1 MRIATQQVFLSNV
14 NNINRTNEQIFQT
27 QQQLST
33 GRRVLQPSD
42 DPLAAAQIQTFQLE
56 IARTEQFDSN
66 IEVAERRLQ
75 LEETTIEQVNN
86 LSVRLREL
94 TLQARNGTLTN
105 TDRRSIAS
113 EVDGVIEALEGLLNT
128 VDVQGEFLFA
138 GNRGLTE
145 PYTLDQ
151 SRGRYVF
158 NGDDGQRFLQIGPSN
173 QVASTD
179 SGFEIF
185 ERVAKV
191 PGYIKENITQTVPL
205 ITAVD
210 IDGGNAT
217 EFTNFMNANGP
228 LNFSVTG
235 GNLTVTNRSGE
246 PVTAASPAVPLTNYA
261 LSSNPNAPTIR
272 IAGVNI
278 NVDAAV
284 SGTSTLGIFDRHN
297 ILNTALDVRN
307 ALREYNGQ
315 TGQARTQFNE
325 DLDFALQNFLNI
337 EERNVAARASIG
349 GRINALQQQSSVNA
363 DFRLFTQEALS
374 DFQDVDF
381 AEAISRFQLQQTV
394 LQASFSSFSRVQELS
409 LFNFIN

>member
-66 IEVAERRLQ
+66 IEVAERRLD
-75 LEETTIEQVNN
+75 LEEVTLEQINN
-86 LSVRLREL
+86 QSIRLREL
-94 TLQARNGTLTN
+94 TIQARSGTLSN
-105 TDRRSIAS
+105 NDREAIAS
-113 EVDGVIEALEGLLNT
+113 EVDEIIGSLEGLLNT
-128 VDVQGEFLFA
+128 VDVQGEFLFS

-151 SRGRYVF
+151 GLGRYVF
-158 NGDDGQRFLQIGPSN
+158 NGDDGRRFLQVGPSN
-173 QVASTD
+173 QIASTD
-179 SGFEIF
+179 SGFDLF
-185 ERVAKV
+185 ERVAPV
-191 PGYIKENITQTVPL
+191 EGYIRENITQTVPL
-205 ITAVD
+205 IDEVD
-210 IDGGNAT
+210 IDGGIAT
-217 EFTNFMNANGP
+217 EFGAFVNANGP
-228 LNFSVTG
+228 LNFSITAG
-235 GNLTVTNRSGE
+235 DLTVTDRNGD
-246 PVTAASPAVPLTNYA
+246 PITAQQPAALLNNFDLSTN
-261 LSSNPNAPTIR
+261 PDAPTIR

-278 NVDAAV
+278 DVDAAV
-284 SGTSTLGIFDRHN
+284 NGTATLDVFDRHN

-307 ALREYNGQ
+307 ALREYDGQPGQ
-315 TGQARTQFNE
+315 TRAQFNE

-349 GRINALQQQSSVNA
+349 GRINALEQQASVNA

-381 AEAISRFQLQQTV
+381 AEAISRFELQQTV
-394 LQASFSSFSRVQELS
+394 LQASFSSFARVQELS